1 MYRKALIALAAVT
14 ALAVAVPLDASV
26 ARGSHGGGH
35 GGGGHGGGGR
45 GGGYHGGGGWHG
57 GGGFRGA
64 SIGRGFSGSRGF
76 HSFRGMGVQR
86 AWRGGGWR
94 GGRFGHRR
102 HGRFFFAAAP
112 LLYAAPY
119 GYSDYYYDDCYQLQP
134 VPTRWGLSWQRVWVC
149 Y

>member
-26 ARGSHGGGH
+26 ARGSHGGGR
-35 GGGGHGGGGR
+35 GGH
-45 GGGYHGGGGWHG
+45 GWHG
-57 GGGFRGA
+57 GGGIRGA
-64 SIGRGFSGSRGF
+64 SVGRGFSGVRTFRTAGIGRAWRGA
-76 HSFRGMGVQR
+76 GMGR
-86 AWRGGGWR
+86 AWRGG
-94 GGRFGHRR
+94 RFAHRSHR
-102 HGRFFFAAAP
+102 HGRFYIASAP

-119 GYSDYYYDDCYQLQP
+119 WYDDYFYDGCYQFQP